1 MLGYIVA
8 DERGGGDRR
17 LAALV
22 DRLLSDGLRLAGAV
36 QTNVEMDEGRPCHMD
51 LCVIGQDTA
60 VRISQSLGAHSSGC
74 RLDPAGL
81 ETVVGA
87 VEAQLDAPVDLLIVN
102 KFGKQEIEGRGFRE
116 LIAEALALEVPVLT
130 AIRPSQTSSFL
141 EFADDFAQEVPA
153 SPKGIFEWLDLQP
166 ERTRSD

>member
-36 QTNVEMDEGRPCHMD
+36 QTNVEVEPDRPCHMD
-51 LCVIGQDTA
+51 LCVIGQDAA
-60 VRISQSLGAHSSGC
+60 VRISQSLGVHSSGC

-87 VEAQLDAPVDLLIVN
+87 VEVQLDAPVDLLIVN
-102 KFGKQEIEGRGFRE
+102 KFGKQEVEGRGFRTVMGAA
-116 LIAEALALEVPVLT
+116 IAQGIPVLT
-130 AIRPSQTSSFL
+130 SVNAKNL
-141 EFADDFAQEVPA
+141 EGFRAFADELAVQIDADVDSMHAWVAETVQTPV
-153 SPKGIFEWLDLQP
+153 
-166 ERTRSD
+166 

>member
-1 MLGYIVA
+1 MLGYIMA

-36 QTNVEMDEGRPCHMD
+36 QTNTEVEADRPCHMD

-102 KFGKQEIEGRGFRE
+102 KFGKQEVEGRGFRTVIGAA
-116 LIAEALALEVPVLT
+116 IAQGIPVLT
-130 AIRPSQTSSFL
+130 SVNAKNL
-141 EFADDFAQEVPA
+141 EGFRAFADELAVQIDADMDSMHAWVAETAQTPA
-153 SPKGIFEWLDLQP
+153 
-166 ERTRSD
+166 